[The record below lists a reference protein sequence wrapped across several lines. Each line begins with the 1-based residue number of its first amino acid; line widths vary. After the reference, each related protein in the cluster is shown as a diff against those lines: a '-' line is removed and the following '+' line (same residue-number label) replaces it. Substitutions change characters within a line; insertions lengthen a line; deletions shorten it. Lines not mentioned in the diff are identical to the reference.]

1 MGNRNTHQYQA
12 DKASAHCAHPRAG
25 RPLNKVITIGE
36 ILVEIMATEPGD
48 GFLAPIPLVGPFP
61 SGAPAIFI
69 DQVAKLGQPCG
80 MIACVGAD
88 DFGRVN
94 LDRLARDGVDTSAI
108 AVHPE
113 LPTGSAFV
121 RYRTDGSRD
130 FVYNIRHS
138 AAGATGPTEA
148 AQRLIDAASH
158 LHVMGSSL
166 STPAIVDLALDAA
179 ARLRARGGTVSF
191 DPNLRKEVLAT
202 PGTRETMERVLA
214 LTDLFLPS
222 GPELFLFTR
231 ATDEPAAAR
240 ELLARG
246 IRAVVVKKGAD
257 GAAFHDAAGSTSLAA
272 FAAEEV
278 DPTGAGDTFAGTFV
292 TAWLRGLAPAEALRL
307 ANAAGALAVGRRG
320 PMEGTSTEA
329 ELAAFL
335 RSRR

>member
-1 MGNRNTHQYQA
+1 VKT
-12 DKASAHCAHPRAG
+12 
-25 RPLNKVITIGE
+25 VVTIGE
-36 ILVEIMATEPGD
+36 ILVEIMATEPGI
-48 GFLAPIPLVGPFP
+48 GFAEPIPLVGPFP

-80 MIACVGAD
+80 MIGCVGAD

-121 RYRTDGSRD
+121 RYRPDGSRD
-130 FVYNIRHS
+130 FVFNIRHS
-138 AAGATGPTEA
+138 AAGAIGPAPEAERLIEA
-148 AQRLIDAASH
+148 ADH
-158 LHVMGSSL
+158 LHLMGSSL
-166 STPAIVDLALDAA
+166 STPAVVALALDAA
-179 ARLRARGGTVSF
+179 ARVRARGGTVSF

-202 PGTRETMERVLA
+202 PGTAETMGRVLG

-222 GPELFLFTR
+222 GPELFLFTE
-231 ATDEPAAAR
+231 AAEEAAAAH

-246 IRAVVVKKGAD
+246 VRAVVVKKGAE
-257 GAAFHDAAGSTSLAA
+257 GASYHAADAHLLAPA
-272 FAAEEV
+272 FAVEEI

-292 TAWLRGLAPAEALRL
+292 TFWLRGTAPAAALRS

-320 PMEGTSTEA
+320 PMEGTSTA
-329 ELAAFL
+329 DELDAFL
-335 RSRR
+335 RGQP

>member
-1 MGNRNTHQYQA
+1 M
-12 DKASAHCAHPRAG
+12 
-25 RPLNKVITIGE
+25 NKVITIGE

-138 AAGATGPTEA
+138 AAGATGPT
-148 AQRLIDAASH
+148 
-158 LHVMGSSL
+158 
-166 STPAIVDLALDAA
+166 
-179 ARLRARGGTVSF
+179 
-191 DPNLRKEVLAT
+191 RKP
-202 PGTRETMERVLA
+202 PGA
-214 LTDLFLPS
+214 
-222 GPELFLFTR
+222 
-231 ATDEPAAAR
+231 
-240 ELLARG
+240 
-246 IRAVVVKKGAD
+246 
-257 GAAFHDAAGSTSLAA
+257 
-272 FAAEEV
+272 
-278 DPTGAGDTFAGTFV
+278 
-292 TAWLRGLAPAEALRL
+292 
-307 ANAAGALAVGRRG
+307 
-320 PMEGTSTEA
+320 
-329 ELAAFL
+329 
-335 RSRR
+335 